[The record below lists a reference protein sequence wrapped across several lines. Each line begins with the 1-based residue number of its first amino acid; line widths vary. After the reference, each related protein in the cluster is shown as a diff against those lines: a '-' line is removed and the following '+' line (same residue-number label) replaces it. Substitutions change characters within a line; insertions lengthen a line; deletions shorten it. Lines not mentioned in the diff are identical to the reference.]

1 MATKGSPDR
10 PYLYHFTK
18 EALQKVK
25 DKMAAQIRELEKRR
39 FGSEYYY
46 EWELRPELLHTS
58 HLRGC

>member
-18 EALQKVK
+18 EALQKVM
-25 DKMAAQIRELEKRR
+25 DKMAANMRELEKRR

-46 EWELRPELLHTS
+46 EWELLDMS